1 MISLTRQEERSLIRR
16 INSGETEL
24 FELLV
29 LEHQKTVY
37 NLALRMLRHPEDA
50 QDCAQEAF
58 LKAYRSLPLFRG
70 EAAFS
75 SWLYRL
81 TTNVCLDFLRRK
93 NRREELSL
101 TVGDEEDP
109 AEEYAVAD
117 ERFDPQQELEKREL
131 HRALQQGLA
140 ELEPD
145 FRQVILLREVAGLSY
160 DEIGRELDLEP
171 GTVKSRL
178 FRARKKLAR
187 YLVQSGNISARSASD
202 GKEVR

>member
-1 MISLTRQEERSLIRR
+1 MTRQEERSLIRR
-16 INSGETEL
+16 INAGEPEL

-29 LEHQKTVY
+29 VEHQKIVY

-58 LKAYRSLPLFRG
+58 IKAYRSLPLFRG
-70 EAAFS
+70 DAAFS

-81 TTNVCLDFLRRK
+81 TTNVCLDFLRK
-93 NRREELSL
+93 KKRREEQSL
-101 TVGDEEDP
+101 TFEDEQAQP
-109 AEEYAVAD
+109 LEYAVAD
-117 ERFDPQQELEKREL
+117 ERFDPQQELEKKEL
-131 HRALQQGLA
+131 RRAVRQGLE
-140 ELEPD
+140 ELPED

-160 DEIGRELDLEP
+160 EEIGRQLSLEP

-178 FRARKKLAR
+178 FRARKKLAQ
-187 YLVQSGNISARSASD
+187 YLTAGGNISVRSASE

>member
-1 MISLTRQEERSLIRR
+1 MTRQEERSLIRR
-16 INSGETEL
+16 INAGEPEL

-29 LEHQKTVY
+29 VEHQKIVY

-58 LKAYRSLPLFRG
+58 IKAYRSLPLFRG
-70 EAAFS
+70 DAAFS

-81 TTNVCLDFLRRK
+81 TTNVCLDFLRK
-93 NRREELSL
+93 KKRREELSL
-101 TVGDEEDP
+101 TFEDEQAQP
-109 AEEYAVAD
+109 LEYAVAD
-117 ERFDPQQELEKREL
+117 ERFDPQQELEKKEL
-131 HRALQQGLA
+131 RRAVRQGLE
-140 ELEPD
+140 ELPED

-160 DEIGRELDLEP
+160 EEIGRQLSLEP

-178 FRARKKLAR
+178 FRARKKLAQ
-187 YLVQSGNISARSASD
+187 YLTAGGNISVRSASE